1 MIPQTPAAP
10 GSARKGPPAQQRVN
24 GRNSPWNVT
33 SVLRGGFYGRNMIR
47 STLALCL
54 SAAPL
59 LAQSFPDG
67 AEGRSASM
75 PTELGIRPAGAVQA
89 SRPLPDGPASQT
101 DILRAELRPGWR
113 EPDGRHIAALH
124 LELAPHWKTYWR
136 APGDS
141 GIPPEFDWSGSRN
154 LRALRVHWP
163 SPEVFDFQGMQ
174 SIGYRHEVV
183 LPVEIIPEDPSIPV
197 ELNAAVALGLCNE
210 VCMPAALTLDLPLPP
225 QGAPDPVIS
234 AALAAQP
241 VPAAQ
246 AGLTALHCTVD
257 RIEDGL
263 RVTARMDMPRL
274 AAVETVVMEPDAPI
288 WVSDATVTR
297 DGGLLVAVADFVPPP
312 GAPVFLD
319 MQALRLTVL
328 GSGDAPGRAVEVTGC
343 PPP

>member
-1 MIPQTPAAP
+1 
-10 GSARKGPPAQQRVN
+10 
-24 GRNSPWNVT
+24 
-33 SVLRGGFYGRNMIR
+33 MIR
-47 STLALCL
+47 CTLALCL

-59 LAQSFPDG
+59 LAQSLPDG
-67 AEGRSASM
+67 LDRLSTPVAA
-75 PTELGIRPAGAVQA
+75 ELGLRPAGAA
-89 SRPLPDGPASQT
+89 TAARPAPDGPPSQY

-183 LPVEIIPEDPSIPV
+183 LPVEITPEDPSIPV
-197 ELNAAVALGLCNE
+197 ELNASVALGLCNK

-241 VPAAQ
+241 MPAVQ
-246 AGLTALHCTVD
+246 AGLTALHCTVE

-274 AAVETVVMEPDAPI
+274 AAVETVVMEPGGPI
-288 WVSDATVTR
+288 WVSDATVSR
-297 DGGLLVAVADFVPPP
+297 DGGSLVAVADFVPPP
-312 GAPVFLD
+312 GAPAFLD
-319 MQALRLTVL
+319 LATLRLTVL
-328 GSGDAPGRAVEVTGC
+328 GSGDAPARAVEVTGC
-343 PPP
+343 PSP